1 MLNTN
6 RYNALASCC
15 QPGLSTGPPVLAQ
28 GATLAVMGVMHEPNS
43 MCSHP
48 LRLIELLWLLSVQ
61 NPTRT
66 LPSYVLHGTKVLIY
80 VCGWQ
85 KGGATNIVAHNVG
98 LVTLSCL
105 TLCNPMNYSLPGS
118 SVHGISQARIL
129 EWVAILLL
137 RVFPTQGSNLSLLHC
152 RQILYH
158 LSHLLLFSH

>member
-28 GATLAVMGVMHEPNS
+28 GSMVAVMEVMHEPNS
-43 MCSHP
+43 MGSHS
-48 LRLIELLWLLSVQ
+48 LRLIALLWLLSVQ

-105 TLCNPMNYSLPGS
+105 TLGNPMDCSLPGFFS
-118 SVHGISQARIL
+118 MGILQARIL
-129 EWVAILLL
+129 ERVAMPSS
-137 RVFPTQGSNLSLLHC
+137 RGSSHPRDQTQVFCTAGG
-152 RQILYH
+152 
-158 LSHLLLFSH
+158 FFTD